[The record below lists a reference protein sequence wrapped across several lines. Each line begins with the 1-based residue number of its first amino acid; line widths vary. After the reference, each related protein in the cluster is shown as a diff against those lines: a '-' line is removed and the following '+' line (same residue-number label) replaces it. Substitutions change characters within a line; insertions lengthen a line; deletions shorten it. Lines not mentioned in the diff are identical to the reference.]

1 MSKFIGHLIQRLEKP
16 PTLPLI
22 SDKGWRSSWLLNNLL
37 MIIIPKCNYS
47 STKSFGAT
55 ILNSVRLDQR
65 GTSLC
70 DYGTCCSCSCI
81 LVWLGVSWLH
91 LTSILVSWALS
102 LGQSASLRWSS
113 REASLDTDALFTDMA
128 SVSMEK
134 SWVKKTCVSRDWC
147 ILNCLLTFNFSV
159 KQLSYTPVRNVFIS
173 VIFAVHPICY
183 KLVKMHLPLSTT
195 LMCLTFWCVF

>member
-1 MSKFIGHLIQRLEKP
+1 MPNYVWKPTALLFGLSHFELLEDWKTVMSKFIGHLIQHLKKKTP
-16 PTLPLI
+16 ALPLI

-37 MIIIPKCNYS
+37 TIITPKCNYS

-55 ILNSVRLDQR
+55 ILNSVLLDQR

-70 DYGTCCSCSCI
+70 DNCTCCSCSCI
-81 LVWLGVSWLH
+81 LVWSGISWLH

-134 SWVKKTCVSRDWC
+134 SCVKKHVYRVWLMHS
-147 ILNCLLTFNFSV
+147 
-159 KQLSYTPVRNVFIS
+159 
-173 VIFAVHPICY
+173 
-183 KLVKMHLPLSTT
+183 KLPSD
-195 LMCLTFWCVF
+195 F